1 MKVAVQLCA
10 VPQPSEI
17 ANRLEGATLYD
28 SYAVALR
35 QEDFQTTAE
44 LACA

>member
-1 MKVAVQLCA
+1 MRVAPQLCA
-10 VPQPSEI
+10 VLQPSEI
-17 ANRLEGATLYD
+17 ANCLEGAPFYD

-35 QEDFQTTAE
+35 QEDFQATAE

>member
-1 MKVAVQLCA
+1 MRAAVQLCA

-35 QEDFQTTAE
+35 QEDFQATAE